1 MRLSKITAAA
11 AIIAASVAIPA
22 GTASASDLS
31 TGPDATSVA
40 SQQQHW
46 YEPAVMNAAPSKV
59 MPGAKITFDGAVA
72 THGGKPLGHITKIA
86 SYGFAAGSHPAI
98 VTHNHSLDFTATAT
112 ASQTPGTYTAYLY
125 TSDHPNNAAATA
137 SFKVVSPA
145 PAPTATINVNPTG
158 AANGQKVTI
167 NGTLP
172 TGTSRSGMFA
182 VTSPAFAGK
191 GATSMKVKTDGTYK
205 ATATVSNTPGQY
217 KVSLLCN
224 GKQLVSTPFTIVV
237 LGGSSAS

>member
-11 AIIAASVAIPA
+11 AIVAASVAIPA

-31 TGPDATSVA
+31 AGPDTTSVA

-46 YEPAVMNAAPSKV
+46 YEPAVMNATPSKV
-59 MPGAKITFDGAVA
+59 APGAKITFDGAVA
-72 THGGKPLGHITKIA
+72 THNGKPLGHVTKIV
-86 SYGFAAGSHPAI
+86 SYGFAGRSHQAL
-98 VTHNHSLDFTATAT
+98 VTRNRSLDFTATAT
-112 ASQTPGTYTAYLY
+112 ATQTAGTYTAYLY

-137 SFKVVSPA
+137 SFKVFSPA

-158 AANGQKVTI
+158 AANGQKATI
-167 NGTLP
+167 TGSLP
-172 TGTSRSGMFA
+172 AASRSTICA

-191 GATSMKVKTDGTYK
+191 GASSMKVNTDGTYK
-205 ATATVSNTPGQY
+205 ATATVGNAPGQY

-224 GKQLVSTPFTIVV
+224 GKQLASTPFTIVV
-237 LGGSSAS
+237 LGGSSAG